1 MGSMEPGKIYAK
13 MLRNLSGKL
22 WAKFPTT
29 THGYFMVKIA
39 CINDAFSEYCELEGS
54 PVEDESPQ
62 KKKIRIGE
70 KRKWGKR
77 NENLKVAQL
86 DFSVTRIAPLSI
98 QQKTYWCARKGW
110 KFQIGYISPGP
121 ELP

>member
-39 CINDAFSEYCELEGS
+39 CINDAFSEYFELEGS
-54 PVEDESPQ
+54 PVKDESPQ
-62 KKKIRIGE
+62 KTDKKR
-70 KRKWGKR
+70 RKK
-77 NENLKVAQL
+77 EM
-86 DFSVTRIAPLSI
+86 
-98 QQKTYWCARKGW
+98 RKKKW
-110 KFQIGYISPGP
+110 KP
-121 ELP
+121 